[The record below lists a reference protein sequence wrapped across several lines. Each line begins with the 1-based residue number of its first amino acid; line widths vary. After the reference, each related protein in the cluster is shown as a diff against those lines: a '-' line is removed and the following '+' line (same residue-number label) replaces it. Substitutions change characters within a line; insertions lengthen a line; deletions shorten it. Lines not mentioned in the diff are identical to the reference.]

1 GVGHHCRRI
10 GGQPV
15 SGGAIGVLLFV
26 ATLVVMVMIH
36 EAGHMTAARVF
47 GMKVEEYFFGFG
59 PRIFSFRRGETEYG
73 MKAIP
78 AGGYVKIAGMNPYQT
93 VPESERSRTFG
104 AKPAWQ
110 RAIVLVAGS
119 ATHFVLAVILL
130 TFSFAVLGRPGN
142 PTTTLQSVSATST
155 QLHGVPGPAEKAG
168 IKAGDRIVGID
179 GNVISRWED
188 LQTYIK
194 ARPGTPVAVKVD
206 RGGKLLTFTV
216 TPEQVT
222 DANNHPVGRIGVSPA
237 IAQNKESLPAAAWD
251 GVKGVGSLIVASV
264 QGIVHLFSPSGIGQV
279 LSSVT
284 RSQAARGSG
293 GQSAVGLVGG
303 ARLAG
308 QAVETGQSQSLVG
321 LLALFIVFL
330 GVLNLA
336 PLPPL
341 DGGHLAVLAIEK
353 IRGQPVDPRKVVPV
367 AAFVLSLIVVL
378 AVAVMYADIVH
389 PAANPFQ

>member
-1 GVGHHCRRI
+1 
-10 GGQPV
+10 
-15 SGGAIGVLLFV
+15 
-26 ATLVVMVMIH
+26 
-36 EAGHMTAARVF
+36 
-47 GMKVEEYFFGFG
+47 
-59 PRIFSFRRGETEYG
+59 
-73 MKAIP
+73 
-78 AGGYVKIAGMNPYQT
+78 VKIAGMNPYQT
-93 VPESERSRTFG
+93 VAESDRPRTFG

-119 ATHFVLAVILL
+119 ATHFVVAAILL
-130 TFSFAVLGRPGN
+130 TLSFAFLGVPGN
-142 PTTTLQSVSATST
+142 TTTTLQSVTATST
-155 QLHGVPGPAEKAG
+155 QLHGIPGPAERAG

-194 ARPGTPVAVKVD
+194 ARAGTPVTVKVD

-237 IAQNKESLPAAAWD
+237 IAQNKESLPTAAWH
-251 GVKGVGSLIVASV
+251 GVRGVGLLIGTSV
-264 QGIVHLFSPSGIGQV
+264 QGILHLFSPSGIGQV

-284 RSQAARGSG
+284 RSQTAGGSG
-293 GQSAVGLVGG
+293 GQQAVGLVGG

-308 QAVETGQSQSLVG
+308 QAVQTGQSQYLVG

-341 DGGHLAVLAIEK
+341 DGGHLAVLAVEK
-353 IRGQPVDPRKVVPV
+353 VRGKPVDPRKVVPV

>member
-1 GVGHHCRRI
+1 M
-10 GGQPV
+10 
-15 SGGAIGVLLFV
+15 SGGTLGVLVFA
-26 ATLVVMVMIH
+26 ATLIVMVMIH

-59 PRIFSFRRGETEYG
+59 PRVFSFRRGETEYG

-78 AGGYVKIAGMNPYQT
+78 AGGYVKIAGMNPYET

-110 RAIVLVAGS
+110 RAIVLLAGS
-119 ATHFVLAVILL
+119 TTHFVLAAILL
-130 TFSFAVLGRPGN
+130 TFSFAVLGVPGN
-142 PTTTLQSVSATST
+142 PTTTLQSVTATST
-155 QLHGVPGPAEKAG
+155 QLHGAAGPAEKAG
-168 IKAGDRIVGID
+168 IRAGDRVVGID

-194 ARPGTPVAVKVD
+194 AHPGTPVTVKVN
-206 RGGKLLTFTV
+206 RGGRLMSFTV
-216 TPEQVT
+216 TPEQAT
-222 DANNHPVGRIGVSPA
+222 DASNHPVGRIGVAPA
-237 IAQNKESLPAAAWD
+237 FTENKKSLPTAAWE
-251 GVKGVGSLIVASV
+251 GVKGVGSLIVTCV
-264 QGIVHLFSPSGIGQV
+264 QGVVHLFSPNGIGRV
-279 LSSVT
+279 FSSVT
-284 RSQAARGSG
+284 SSQATRSSG
-293 GQSAVGLVGG
+293 GEQAIGLVGG

-308 QAVETGQSQSLVG
+308 QAVQMRQAQSLVG

-341 DGGHLAVLAIEK
+341 DGGHLAVLAVGK
-353 IRGQPVDPRKVVPV
+353 IRGKPVDPRKVVPV

-389 PAANPFQ
+389 PAANPF

>member
-1 GVGHHCRRI
+1 
-10 GGQPV
+10 
-15 SGGAIGVLLFV
+15 
-26 ATLVVMVMIH
+26 
-36 EAGHMTAARVF
+36 
-47 GMKVEEYFFGFG
+47 MKVEEYFFGFG

-93 VPESERSRTFG
+93 VSESDRPRTFG

-119 ATHFVLAVILL
+119 ATHFVVAAILL
-130 TFSFAVLGRPGN
+130 TLSFAVLGVPGN

-155 QLHGVPGPAEKAG
+155 RLHGVPGPAEKAG
-168 IKAGDRIVGID
+168 IKAGDRIVAID
-179 GNVISRWED
+179 GNVISRWDD

-194 ARPGTPVAVKVD
+194 ARAGTPVTVKVD

-237 IAQNKESLPAAAWD
+237 IAQNKESLPTAAWH
-251 GVKGVGSLIVASV
+251 GVRGVGLLIGTSV
-264 QGIVHLFSPSGIGQV
+264 QGILHLFSPSGIGQV

-284 RSQAARGSG
+284 RPQPAGGSG
-293 GQSAVGLVGG
+293 GKQAVGLVGG

-308 QAVETGQSQSLVG
+308 QAVQTGQSQYLVG

-353 IRGQPVDPRKVVPV
+353 VRGKPVDPRKVVPV

>member
-1 GVGHHCRRI
+1 
-10 GGQPV
+10 V
-15 SGGAIGVLLFV
+15 SGGALGILLFI
-26 ATLVVMVMIH
+26 ATLIVMVMIH

-93 VPESERSRTFG
+93 VPESELPRTFG

-110 RAIVLVAGS
+110 RAIVLSAGS
-119 ATHFVLAVILL
+119 ATHFVMAALLL
-130 TFSFAVLGRPGN
+130 TFSFAFLGVPGGA
-142 PTTTLQSVSATST
+142 TTTLRSVTASAARLNGAS
-155 QLHGVPGPAEKAG
+155 GPAEKAG
-168 IKAGDRIVGID
+168 LKAGDRIVSID
-179 GNVISRWED
+179 GNTIGKWED
-188 LQTYIK
+188 LQNYIK
-194 ARPGTPVAVKVD
+194 ARPGRPVSIKVD
-206 RGGKLLTFTV
+206 RAGQLLTFTV
-216 TPEQVT
+216 TPDQIT
-222 DANNHPVGRIGVSPA
+222 NADNQPIGRIGVSPKMS
-237 IAQNKESLPAAAWD
+237 QTKEALPAAARD
-251 GVKGVGSLIVASV
+251 GVKGVGTLIVASV
-264 QGIVHLFSPSGIGQV
+264 QGVAHLFSPQGIGQV

-284 RSQAARGSG
+284 GSPKATGGSG
-293 GQSAVGLVGG
+293 GQQPVGLVGG

-308 QAVETGQSQSLVG
+308 QAVETGQSQPLVEI
-321 LLALFIVFL
+321 LALFIVFL

-353 IRGQPVDPRKVVPV
+353 VRGKPVDPRKVVPV
-367 AAFVLSLIVVL
+367 AAFVLSIIVVL
-378 AVAVMYADIVH
+378 AVAVMYADIIH